1 MRLPA
6 GLHLNR
12 ASPWVADILLA
23 TGLIGLDLGV
33 RLLPHAWQFTPMIGT
48 ALFSA
53 AALRVR
59 PLALAVPVIALALS
73 DSLVGFYDW
82 RVMIVVYA
90 ASVLPAVLGLL
101 LGRRSLPISLLLAA
115 GSSLVFFAT
124 TNFAVWAFEG
134 LYSHDAAGLAACY
147 GAALP
152 FLKNSLAGDLF
163 WTCALFGGY
172 GLLRAGSAKARA
184 RRNAVAA

>member
-1 MRLPA
+1 MNLPA
-6 GLHLNR
+6 GVNPNR
-12 ASPWVADILLA
+12 ASPWAADVLLA
-23 TGLIGLDLGV
+23 AGLIGLDLGV
-33 RLLPHAWQFTPMIGT
+33 RLLPHAWPFTPMLAT
-48 ALFSA
+48 ALFAS

-59 PLALAVPVIALALS
+59 PLAVAVPVIALALS

-90 ASVLPAVLGLL
+90 ASVLPAALGLL

-115 GSSLVFFAT
+115 GCSVVFFAT
-124 TNFAVWAFEG
+124 TNLAVWAFQG

-147 GAALP
+147 VAALP

-172 GLLRAGSAKARA
+172 ELLRRRKADARDMARA
-184 RRNAVAA
+184 